1 MNVLKTLKKLYPNAN
16 CSLNFSSP
24 LELLVATIL
33 SAQCTDVRVNIVTK
47 SLFAKYKTASDFANE
62 TLPELENNIR
72 STGFYHNKAKSIQGA
87 CRRIVETYGGV
98 VPDTMDEL
106 TTLPGVGR
114 KTANVVLGTGFGK
127 AVGVVV
133 DTHVSRI
140 SQRLGL
146 TESDNPE
153 KIEQDLMKQFP
164 KKSWT
169 ELSHL
174 LIMHGRKLCTA
185 RNPKCD
191 DCPFKT
197 CNSRTEKIVRNSP

>member
-1 MNVLKTLKKLYPNAN
+1 MDAIKTLKKLYPDVR
-16 CSLNFSSP
+16 CSLNFSNP
-24 LELLVATIL
+24 LELMVATIL

-47 SLFAKYKTASDFANE
+47 SLFARYKTASDFANE
-62 TLPELENNIR
+62 TLPELEDRIR
-72 STGFYHNKAKSIQGA
+72 STGFYRNKAKSIQGA
-87 CRRIVETYGGV
+87 CERIVETYNGV
-98 VPDTMDEL
+98 VPDTMEDL
-106 TTLPGVGR
+106 ITLPGVGR

-127 AVGVVV
+127 AVGIVV
-133 DTHVSRI
+133 DTHVTRI
-140 SQRLGL
+140 SKRLGL

-164 KKSWT
+164 KKSWI

-185 RNPKCD
+185 RNPKCK

-197 CNSRTEKIVRNSP
+197 CNARTEK